1 MRSLETARDTC
12 ENYHPGLAKALAGYP
27 LMELEVPGSP
37 IIGLFRAHRGPGLV
51 VPAEYGGH
59 GAGLLDAVRVMRAI
73 GSLAPSLGAA
83 ATMHHFTAAML
94 FELARGVKRLTAQQV
109 ELLSRI
115 APEGLLL
122 ASGWAEGHTEQNVL
136 NPSVTATPARQG
148 GYVISGS
155 KKPCSLSASMDL
167 LTASVSVPDEAGNPS
182 LAVLLLPA
190 GTPGI
195 SVYPFWSSAVLAAA
209 ESDEVRLHE
218 VHVAE
223 DLVIRTT
230 ASDPGRLDDLQ
241 TAGFIWFELLIT
253 AVYIGVGS
261 ALAERVLER
270 KRGSVSDRA
279 TLITRIESAAAMNE
293 GVARAIVGGLAGDE
307 AVAAVL
313 LTRFAVQDALN
324 QAADLAIELLG
335 GIGFITSPDIAY
347 LGSAVRLLAFHP
359 PSRTSTVQALV
370 DYATGGPL
378 LLS

>member
-1 MRSLETARDTC
+1 MRSLDTARETC
-12 ENYHPGLAKALAGYP
+12 ENYHPGLVKTLAGYSLP
-27 LMELEVPGSP
+27 ELEAPGSP
-37 IIGLFRAHRGPGLV
+37 IVGLFRAHRGPALLV
-51 VPAEYGGH
+51 PGEYGGY
-59 GAGLLDAVRVMRAI
+59 GASPLDAVRVMRAI
-73 GSLAPSLGAA
+73 GSLSPSLGAA

-94 FELARGVKRLTAQQV
+94 FELARGVERLTPRQV

-115 APEGLLL
+115 APDGLLL
-122 ASGWAEGHTEQNVL
+122 ASGWAEGHTEQNIL
-136 NPSVTATPARQG
+136 NPSVTATPAPQG
-148 GYVISGS
+148 GFVINGS

-190 GTPGI
+190 STPGI
-195 SVYPFWSSAVLAAA
+195 RVVPFWSSAVLAAA

-230 ASDPGRLDDLQ
+230 AADPGRLDDLQ
-241 TAGFIWFELLIT
+241 TAGFVWFELLIT

-261 ALAERVLER
+261 ALAAQVLER

-279 TLITRIESAAAMNE
+279 ALSTKIESAVAMNE
-293 GVARAIVGGLAGDE
+293 GTARAIADGLGGDE

-335 GIGFITSPDIAY
+335 GIAFITSPDVAY
-347 LGSAVRLLAFHP
+347 LGSAVRPLAFHP
-359 PSRTSTVQALV
+359 PSRTSTAAALV
-370 DYATGGPL
+370 DYVAGGPL

>member
-1 MRSLETARDTC
+1 MRSLDAARDTC
-12 ENYHPGLAKALAGYP
+12 ENYHPGLAKTLAGYS
-27 LMELEVPGSP
+27 LTELEAPGSP
-37 IIGLFRAHRGPGLV
+37 IVGVFRAHRGPALV

-59 GAGLLDAVRVMRAI
+59 GAGPLDAVRAMRAI
-73 GSLAPSLGAA
+73 GSLSPSLGAA

-94 FELARGVKRLTAQQV
+94 FELVRGIERLTQRQV

-115 APEGLLL
+115 APDGLLL
-122 ASGWAEGHTEQNVL
+122 ASGWAEGRTEQNIL
-136 NPSVTATPARQG
+136 NPSVTATPTPGG
-148 GYVISGS
+148 GYVVNGS

-195 SVYPFWSSAVLAAA
+195 RVSPFWGSAVLAAA
-209 ESDEVRLHE
+209 ESDEVCLRE
-218 VHVAE
+218 VHVPE
-223 DLVIRTT
+223 ELVIRTT
-230 ASDPGRLDDLQ
+230 AADPGRLDDLQ
-241 TAGFIWFELLIT
+241 TAGFVWFELLIT
-253 AVYIGVGS
+253 AVYVGVAS
-261 ALAERVLER
+261 ALVERVLER

-279 TLITRIESAAAMNE
+279 TLSIRIESAVAMNE
-293 GVARAIVGGLAGDE
+293 GTARAVADGLAGDE

-335 GIGFITSPDIAY
+335 GIGFITSPDVAY
-347 LGSAVRLLAFHP
+347 LGSAVRPLAFHP

-370 DYATGGPL
+370 DYVGGGPL